1 MGEGFLLEKEIN
13 RAVSKGKSKKVNCF
27 NHFFAFF
34 FGRFVDC
41 CYLCRPFCALELHL
55 LLLSIMMKQYKTPSF
70 RVVLLDENDLIVT
83 SYGDDQ
89 KSLDVTDTNTDF
101 SDKAPNRSIWGDD

>member
-1 MGEGFLLEKEIN
+1 
-13 RAVSKGKSKKVNCF
+13 
-27 NHFFAFF
+27 
-34 FGRFVDC
+34 
-41 CYLCRPFCALELHL
+41 
-55 LLLSIMMKQYKTPSF
+55 MKQYKTPSF